1 MSERIQ
7 EIAGIIF
14 ALAFVAIL
22 AMISTGV
29 IDMGTSVNNR
39 LSRSYADTEAY
50 ELQAFDDVKV
60 TGSTVIS
67 AVNNRDNLYT
77 IPLTITLNGNEITST
92 STSYG
97 AANYVNSGASYNAS
111 LLVNANGVVYGI
123 AFTS

>member
-50 ELQAFDDVKV
+50 ELQAFDNVKV

-97 AANYVNSGASYNAS
+97 AVNYVNSGASYNAS